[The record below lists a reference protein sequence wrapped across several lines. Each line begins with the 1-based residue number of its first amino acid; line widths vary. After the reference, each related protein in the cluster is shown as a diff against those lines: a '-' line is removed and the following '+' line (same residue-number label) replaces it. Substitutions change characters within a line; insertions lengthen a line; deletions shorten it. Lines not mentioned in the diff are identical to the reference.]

1 MLSISPLHTII
12 EEDTDDMEKTEGSE
26 TDDNQREA
34 SNFKA
39 ETHLKHFK
47 KIFEYYD
54 YDFDACTK
62 AQLADNPI
70 VNKKLAR
77 LGGFPHLACNE
88 HLLNSEMDSMYNNTL
103 GNGVGKTMN
112 TCHETML

>member
-12 EEDTDDMEKTEGSE
+12 EEDTYDLETTEGSE

-47 KIFEYYD
+47 KIFEYYN
-54 YDFDACTK
+54 YDFDAWTK
-62 AQLADNPI
+62 AQIVYNPRL
-70 VNKKLAR
+70 NKKM
-77 LGGFPHLACNE
+77 GG
-88 HLLNSEMDSMYNNTL
+88 
-103 GNGVGKTMN
+103 G
-112 TCHETML
+112 

>member
-1 MLSISPLHTII
+1 MKKNIGRVSSGMLKENIETKEIFKPNILLFSISPLNTIV
-12 EEDTDDMEKTEGSE
+12 EEYTDDLETTESLE

-54 YDFDACTK
+54 CNFVVWAK
-62 AQLADNPI
+62 AQLAENPSL
-70 VNKKLAR
+70 NKKMER
-77 LGGFPHLACNE
+77 LGGFPHLA
-88 HLLNSEMDSMYNNTL
+88 
-103 GNGVGKTMN
+103 
-112 TCHETML
+112 